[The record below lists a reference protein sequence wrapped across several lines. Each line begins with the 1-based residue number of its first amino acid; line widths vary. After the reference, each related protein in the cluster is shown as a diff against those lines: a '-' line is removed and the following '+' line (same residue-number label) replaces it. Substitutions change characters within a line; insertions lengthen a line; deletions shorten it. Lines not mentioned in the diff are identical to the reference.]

1 MPTYLWTGKNRQ
13 NMIQKGEMEAP
24 NEEAVKV
31 QLLRIRVT
39 PTKIKQKPKDI
50 FEELGI
56 LQPRVTNK
64 DMILFSRQFSTMIDA
79 GLPIVQCLEI
89 LQTQEP
95 NKTFKKILREVKESV
110 ENGATL
116 AEAMREFPKQFDDL
130 YCNMVSAG
138 ESGGILDVILRRL
151 SAYMEK
157 AARLKA
163 KIKGAMTYPAITVL
177 IAIGVLAVIMLFV
190 IPVFEKMFADMDS
203 ALPGFTQIVVDASRW
218 ATNNVLYIIVGLV
231 VFIVV
236 FTRIY
241 KIPAGRYRIDGL
253 FLKAPVFGDLL
264 RKAAVA
270 RFTRTMGTMMSS
282 GVSILDALDMVAK
295 TSGNAVLERAL
306 MNVKKDIIEGRT
318 MMDPLIE
325 TGVFPS
331 MVCQMIGVGES
342 TGALDEMLTKIAD
355 FYDEEVDQA
364 VDNLT
369 AMIEPLM
376 IVVLG
381 VLLGGV
387 IIAMYL
393 PIFNMAGAALG

>member
-13 NMIQKGEMEAP
+13 NMTQKGEIEAN
-24 NEEAVKV
+24 NEEAVRV
-31 QLLRIRVT
+31 QLLRLRIT
-39 PTKIKQKPKDI
+39 PTKIKPKPKDI

-56 LQPRVTNK
+56 LQPGVKNK
-64 DMILFSRQFSTMIDA
+64 DIILFSRQFSTMIDA

-89 LQTQEP
+89 LQSQEP
-95 NKTFKKILREVKESV
+95 NKTFKKVLRQVKESV

-130 YCNMVSAG
+130 YCNMVAAG
-138 ESGGILDVILRRL
+138 ETGGILDVILRRL
-151 SAYMEK
+151 SAYLEK
-157 AARLKA
+157 AAKLKA
-163 KIKGAMTYPAITVL
+163 KIKGAMTYPVITL
-177 IAIGVLAVIMLFV
+177 CIAIGVLAVIMIFV
-190 IPVFEKMFADMDS
+190 IPVFEEMFNDMDS
-203 ALPGFTQIVVDASRW
+203 ALPAFTQIIVDASRW
-218 ATNNVLYIIVGLV
+218 SKNNILGILIGTV
-231 VFIVV
+231 VFIIV
-236 FTRIY
+236 FIRIY
-241 KIPAGRYRIDGL
+241 KTPAGRYKIDGII
-253 FLKAPVFGDLL
+253 LKAPVFGMLL

-270 RFTRTMGTMMSS
+270 RFTRTMGTMMAS
-282 GVSILDALDMVAK
+282 GVSILESLDMVAK

-306 MNVKKDIIEGRT
+306 MNVKKDIAEGRT
-318 MMDPLIE
+318 MIEPLME
-325 TGVFPS
+325 AGVFPS

-364 VDNLT
+364 VDNMT

-381 VLLGGV
+381 VVLGGV

-393 PIFNMAGAALG
+393 PIFSMVGNL

>member
-13 NMIQKGEMEAP
+13 NMTQKGEIEAT

-31 QLLRIRVT
+31 QLLRLRIT
-39 PTKIKQKPKDI
+39 PTKIKPKPKDI

-56 LQPRVTNK
+56 LQPRVKNK
-64 DMILFSRQFSTMIDA
+64 DIILFSRQFSTMIDA

-89 LQTQEP
+89 LQSQEP
-95 NKTFKKILREVKESV
+95 NKTFKKVLRQVKESV

-130 YCNMVSAG
+130 YCNMVAAG
-138 ESGGILDVILRRL
+138 EAGGILDVILRRL
-151 SAYMEK
+151 SAYLEK
-157 AARLKA
+157 NAKLKA
-163 KIKGAMTYPAITVL
+163 KIKGAMTYPVITIL
-177 IAIGVLAVIMLFV
+177 IAVGVLAVIMIFV
-190 IPVFEKMFADMDS
+190 IPVFEEMFADMDS
-203 ALPGFTQIVVDASRW
+203 ELPAFTQLVVDASRW
-218 ATNNVLYIIVGLV
+218 TKSNLLFILIGLV

-236 FTRIY
+236 FVRFY
-241 KIPAGRYRIDGL
+241 KTPTGRYRIDGAL
-253 FLKAPVFGDLL
+253 LKAPIFGMLL

-282 GVSILDALDMVAK
+282 GVSILDSLDMVAR

-306 MNVKKDIIEGRT
+306 MNVKKDIAEGRT
-318 MMDPLIE
+318 MIEPLME
-325 TGVFPS
+325 AGVFPS

-342 TGALDEMLTKIAD
+342 TGALDEMLSKIAD

-364 VDNLT
+364 VENMT

-381 VLLGGV
+381 VILGGV

-393 PIFNMAGAALG
+393 PIFSMAGAV